1 MEILTNYTFQ
11 IVALGSVILAVAAAP
26 VGAFSVYK
34 GQSLIGD
41 AIGHA
46 TFPGIVLAYMA
57 FATRSPVVLL
67 AGAILAGATSYAL
80 IQLAHR
86 DKRLGLD
93 ANLAIFLS
101 GFFGLGMALKS
112 FIQGNPNYTGAS
124 QAGLGTYIFGQ
135 AAYMLEAD
143 VLLIAVVSA
152 LVLTLLLLFYKEL
165 KLFVFDAEYAKVV
178 GLPCRLLNILLLI
191 MTIAVIGIGIK
202 SVGAILISS
211 FLIIPCVAANQWSNH
226 LARVLVLSSLIG
238 AVSALIGTYISTLEQ
253 GMSTGPSIILV
264 ASLIAFFSMLFGTK
278 GLLVRTLKRR
288 KSNG

>member
-1 MEILTNYTFQ
+1 MDILTNYTFQ

-41 AIGHA
+41 AIGHS
-46 TFPGIVLAYMA
+46 TFPGIILAYMA

-67 AGAILAGATSYAL
+67 AGAVTAGAASYAL
-80 IQLAHR
+80 IQLAHK

-112 FIQGNPNYTGAS
+112 FIQGNPDYAGAS

-135 AAYMLEAD
+135 AAYMLEAA
-143 VLLIAVVSA
+143 VQLICVVSA
-152 LVLTLLLLFYKEL
+152 VVLLLLLLFYKEL
-165 KLFVFDAEYAKVV
+165 KLFVFDAEYAEVV
-178 GLPCRLLNILLLI
+178 GLPCRLLNILLLV
-191 MTIAVIGIGIK
+191 MTIGIGIK
-202 SVGAILISS
+202 AVGAILISS
-211 FLIIPCVAANQWSNH
+211 FLIIPCAAANQWSNN
-226 LARVLVLSSLIG
+226 LSRVLLLSSGIG
-238 AVSALIGTYISTLEQ
+238 AVSSLVGTYISTLEQ

-264 ASLIAFFSMLFGTK
+264 ASVIAFFSILFGTK
-278 GLLVRTLKRR
+278 GILGRALKRR
-288 KSNG
+288 QRNG

>member
-1 MEILTNYTFQ
+1 MDILMNYTFQ
-11 IVALGSVILAVAAAP
+11 IVALGSVILAVTAAP

-46 TFPGIVLAYMA
+46 TFPGIILAYMA
-57 FATRSPVVLL
+57 FATRSPLILLVGAML
-67 AGAILAGATSYAL
+67 AGAVSYVL

-112 FIQGNPNYTGAS
+112 FIQGNPDYAGAS

-135 AAYMLEAD
+135 AAYMLESD
-143 VLLIAVVSA
+143 VLLIAAVSSVV
-152 LVLTLLLLFYKEL
+152 LLLLLLFYKEL
-165 KLFVFDAEYAKVV
+165 KLFVFDAAYAEVA
-178 GLPCRLLNILLLI
+178 GLPCRMLNMLLLL

-202 SVGAILISS
+202 AVGAVLISS
-211 FLIIPCVAANQWSNH
+211 FLIIPCVAANQWSNDFS
-226 LARVLVLSSLIG
+226 RVLLLSSLIG
-238 AVSALIGTYISTLEQ
+238 AVSAFIGTYISTLAQ

-264 ASLIAFFSMLFGTK
+264 ASLIAFFSLLFGTK
-278 GLLVRTLKRR
+278 GMIARTRKRR
-288 KSNG
+288 HNHG